1 MIKKTVLICAT
12 VLAMGGMRARMAAT
26 QTDGF
31 GFVPVGGRT
40 LLLRVVAS
48 TPARADLLGLVSAKK
63 NAAEWKTVLKGQTQ
77 AMRALGGMT
86 ESQLATLASYLS
98 LVAPIKEGNIP
109 RGLDPS
115 AWSKVLPPD
124 GRDLVLNK
132 CQLCHIIT
140 VVITQE
146 KDARGWRG
154 LLQTPNHTGI
164 IAAEAQR
171 EMLGQYLAINM
182 PIPLEQI
189 PEALRAGGAS
199 Y

>member
-1 MIKKTVLICAT
+1 MLKKPVLICAT
-12 VLAMGGMRARMAAT
+12 VLVMGGMHARMAAT

-31 GFVPVGGRT
+31 GFVPVGGKT
-40 LLLRVVAS
+40 LLLRVIAS
-48 TPARADLLGLVSAKK
+48 RPARADLLGLMSAKK
-63 NAAEWKTVLKGQTQ
+63 SAADWKTFLKGKAQ
-77 AMRALGGMT
+77 AIPVLGGLT

-98 LVAPIKEGNIP
+98 LVAPIREGSLP
-109 RGLDPS
+109 KDLDPS
-115 AWSKVLPPD
+115 AWSKALPPD

-140 VVITQE
+140 VAITQD

-154 LLQTPNHTGI
+154 LLQTPNHSGVI
-164 IAAEAQR
+164 PAEAQQ

-182 PIPLEQI
+182 PIPVEKI
-189 PEALRAGGAS
+189 PKPLRAGGAS